1 MTTALHHAPSRR
13 SRSLFA
19 SVLAIA
25 LCAGAGGCALSVEA
39 DVPDVEVTE
48 HDISIAG
55 VPRAGQTGDVAGHV
69 SFTQTLPNLGLPKGV
84 ASNVD
89 AAKIEFMAKTGISD
103 FSFLQALRVTMTPNG
118 SPAPIELINY
128 EKAAGAVVGKTLS
141 VDSLNAVD
149 ILKDWK
155 DKAVFDIQF
164 AGALP
169 ETAWTVD
176 MSVHF
181 NGKFSYKY

>member
-1 MTTALHHAPSRR
+1 MNRSPARAPSRR
-13 SRSLFA
+13 SSLA
-19 SVLAIA
+19 TLLAVA
-25 LCAGAGGCALSVEA
+25 LAAGAGGCALSVEA
-39 DVPDVEVTE
+39 DVPDVEVTQ

-55 VPRAGQTGDVAGHV
+55 VPMAGLLGEVSTHH
-69 SFTQTLPNLGLPKGV
+69 SFTQKLPDLNLPKGL
-84 ASNVD
+84 ASNVE
-89 AAKIEFMAKTGISD
+89 AAKIEFTAKTGIVD
-103 FSFLQALRVTMTPNG
+103 FSFLRSLRVTMTPNG

-128 EKAAGAVVGKTLS
+128 EKADGAVVGKTLL

-155 DKAVFDIQF
+155 DTALFDIQV
-164 AGALP
+164 AGTLP

-181 NGKFSYKY
+181 NGKLSYKY